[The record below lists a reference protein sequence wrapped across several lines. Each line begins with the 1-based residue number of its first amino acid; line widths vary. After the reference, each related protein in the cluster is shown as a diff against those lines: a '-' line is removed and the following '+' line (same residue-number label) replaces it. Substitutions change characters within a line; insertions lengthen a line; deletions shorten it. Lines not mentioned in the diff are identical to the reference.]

1 MAESIGNLYSTAIPA
16 LSDTA
21 DIQEALRL
29 YHYGAPSG
37 SGAGQYPTTN
47 SDPTNLKIPS
57 VAYHLYNLQQ
67 QITDFESG
75 ILPSAWVQKG
85 SLISASQPGTPLAIT
100 PTQNAQVLTANSA
113 TATGLEWKI
122 PDVTLTNTVTLSNK
136 TLNNAFVAN
145 TGIRFNGPSG
155 NAFTIALSITTPTAN
170 RSITLPDADTELVG
184 TTTTQTLINKS
195 ISVNQL
201 TGSLPIANGGTNA
214 TTAANAR
221 NNLEIF
227 NTQATV
233 TGGNDRTTYSG
244 KIYVANP
251 SIVGASGANLDGAL
265 DGDLW
270 FW

>member
-1 MAESIGNLYSTAIPA
+1 
-16 LSDTA
+16 
-21 DIQEALRL
+21 
-29 YHYGAPSG
+29 
-37 SGAGQYPTTN
+37 
-47 SDPTNLKIPS
+47 
-57 VAYHLYNLQQ
+57 
-67 QITDFESG
+67 
-75 ILPSAWVQKG
+75 
-85 SLISASQPGTPLAIT
+85 
-100 PTQNAQVLTANSA
+100 
-113 TATGLEWKI
+113 
-122 PDVTLTNTVTLSNK
+122 
-136 TLNNAFVAN
+136 
-145 TGIRFNGPSG
+145 
-155 NAFTIALSITTPTAN
+155 LSITTPTAN

-201 TGSLPIANGGTNA
+201 TGSLSIANGGTNA

-227 NTQATV
+227 NTQAAV

-244 KIYVANP
+244 KIYFANP